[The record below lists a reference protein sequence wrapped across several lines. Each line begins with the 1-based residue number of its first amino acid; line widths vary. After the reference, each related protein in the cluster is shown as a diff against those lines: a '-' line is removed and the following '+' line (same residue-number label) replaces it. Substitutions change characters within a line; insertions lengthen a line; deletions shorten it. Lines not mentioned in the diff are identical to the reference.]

1 MSVLITEVK
10 ILDTQSAHHRK
21 TVNVHVKEGLIHSI
35 GTSKPRTDERI
46 DGKGAYLTPG
56 WFDLQANFNDPGNEH
71 KEDLNSGRKLAAAG
85 GFTEVAL
92 LPNTQP
98 PIQTK
103 NDVEY
108 ISRGNNNNLVQLFPI
123 AAISKDLK
131 GEDFTEL
138 HDLSHAGAMAFSDGT
153 VPLWNTDLLRK
164 SILYVQK
171 FNGLVIDRPEDYWL
185 SQFGVMSEGVN
196 SALLGMKGI
205 PHLSEEVIVDRD
217 IKILQYTGGR
227 LHLSNLSTAKA
238 IAAVRKAKKKGLN
251 ITCDVAIHQLLYTD
265 DKVLDFDA
273 IYKVSPPLRTK
284 KDINGMVKGLKDG
297 TIDAIVSSH
306 QPQDEEN
313 KKLEYDLAADGMA
326 NMQVV
331 LPMLNL
337 ISKEVPFDLLL
348 QKLTTGPRSI
358 VGKPQ
363 AKIEKGQLA
372 NLTLFNPKTA
382 WSFDSKTNL
391 SKSQNSPLFGSKVT
405 GKVLAVFNNGQHVV
419 F

>member
-21 TVNVHVKEGLIHSI
+21 TVNVLIKEGVISSI
-35 GTSKPRTDERI
+35 GASKPKASQVI
-46 DGKGAYLTPG
+46 DGKGAYLSPG

-71 KEDLNSGRKLAAAG
+71 KEDLVSGRKLAAAG
-85 GFTEVAL
+85 GFTAVAV
-92 LPNTQP
+92 LPNTLP

-108 ISRGNNNNLVQLFPI
+108 ISRSNSKSLVQLFPI

-138 HDLSHAGAMAFSDGT
+138 HDLSTAGALAFSDGLA
-153 VPLWNTDLLRK
+153 PLWNTDLLRK

-171 FNGLVIDRPEDYWL
+171 FNGLVIDRPEEHWL
-185 SQFGVMSEGVN
+185 SQFGVMNEGVN

-205 PHLSEEVIVDRD
+205 PHLSEEIIVDRD

-227 LHLSNLSTAKA
+227 LHLSNLSSAKSVS
-238 IAAVRKAKKKGLN
+238 AVRKAKKKGLK

-265 DKVLDFDA
+265 DKVLDFDSN
-273 IYKVSPPLRTK
+273 YKVSPPLRSK
-284 KDINGMVKGLKDG
+284 QDINGLIKGLKDG

-326 NMQVV
+326 NMQVM
-331 LPMLNL
+331 LPMLSML
-337 ISKEVPFDLLL
+337 VKELPIDLLIE
-348 QKLTTGPRSI
+348 KLTIGPRSVVGLDQPKI
-358 VGKPQ
+358 V
-363 AKIEKGQLA
+363 KGEQA
-372 NLTLFNPKTA
+372 NLTLFNTKTQ
-382 WSFDSKTNL
+382 WEFDSKTNQ
-391 SKSQNSPLFGSKVT
+391 SKSQNSPLFGKRLS
-405 GKVLAVFNNGQHVV
+405 GKVMAVFNNGLALVH
-419 F
+419 

>member
-10 ILDTQSAHHRK
+10 ILDPQSAHHRK
-21 TVNVHVKEGLIHSI
+21 TVNVLIKEGLIQSI
-35 GTSKPRTDERI
+35 GTSKPRADQTI
-46 DGKGAYLTPG
+46 DGKGAYLSPG

-71 KEDLNSGRKLAAAG
+71 KEDLNSGRNLAAAG

-92 LPNTQP
+92 LPNTEP

-108 ISRGNNNNLVQLFPI
+108 ISRGNNNSLVQLFPI
-123 AAISKDLK
+123 AAISKDIK

-138 HDLSHAGAMAFSDGT
+138 HDLSNAGAMAFSDGI

-171 FNGLVIDRPEDYWL
+171 FNGLVIDRPEDHWL
-185 SQFGVMSEGVN
+185 AQFGVMSEGVN

-227 LHLSNLSTAKA
+227 LHLANLSTAKA
-238 IAAVRKAKKKGLN
+238 VAAVRKAKKKGLN

-265 DKVLDFDA
+265 DNVLNFDSNF
-273 IYKVSPPLRTK
+273 KVSPPLRTQ
-284 KDINGMVKGLKDG
+284 KDINGLVKGLKDG

-337 ISKEVPFDLLL
+337 LAKDVPLDLLIE
-348 QKLTTGPRSI
+348 KLTTGPRNI
-358 VGKPQ
+358 LGRPQ
-363 AKIEKGQLA
+363 AKIEKGLEA
-372 NLTLFNPKTA
+372 NLTLFNPKTP
-382 WSFDSKTNL
+382 WTFDSQTNL
-391 SKSQNSPLFGSKVT
+391 SKSQNSPLFGTKVN
-405 GKVLAVFNNGQHVV
+405 GKVLAVFNNGQHVIL
-419 F
+419 